1 MVVILTSSQM
11 LQVFGAGVGF
21 PASTDCVRTEMTA
34 VDNGHAGI
42 ERTPRQLAAEFACRN
57 LIHAF
62 ADHIDQGAAAKAV
75 DLFTDDAEMGGAGQS
90 IKGRDAI
97 GQVLAAREANT
108 SRRTRHQVTNVMF
121 ELTSPETA
129 VAQSLLCVF
138 VLGVSEEPTIGAL
151 SEFRDEFA
159 CDGEGRWRFARREAT
174 ILAGSR

>member
-1 MVVILTSSQM
+1 
-11 LQVFGAGVGF
+11 
-21 PASTDCVRTEMTA
+21 MTA

-42 ERTPRQLAAEFACRN
+42 ERTSRQLAAEFACRN

-62 ADHIDQGAAAKAV
+62 ARHIDQGEATEAI
-75 DLFTDDAEMGGAGQS
+75 DLFTDDAELGDAGQS
-90 IKGRDAI
+90 IRGRDAI
-97 GQVLAAREANT
+97 AHMLAAREADT
-108 SRRTRHQVTNVMF
+108 GRRTRHQVTNVMF